1 MNKIVKNCF
10 LGEDELMPELH
21 LRQPGFTYIAWGQFT
36 KHRKRIEKFEEAGNW
51 KNIYKNELD
60 KADSDSNDSAKRTAF
75 QIRFWKRELIKLL

>member
-1 MNKIVKNCF
+1 MNEIVKNCF
-10 LGEDELMPELH
+10 LGEDELMSELH
-21 LRQPGFTYIAWGQFT
+21 LRQPGFTNVAWGQFT
-36 KHRKRIEKFEEAGNW
+36 KHCKRIEKFEEAGNW

>member
-36 KHRKRIEKFEEAGNW
+36 KHHKRIEKFEEAGN
-51 KNIYKNELD
+51 
-60 KADSDSNDSAKRTAF
+60 
-75 QIRFWKRELIKLL
+75 